1 MTDTE
6 PTTITKIK
14 TKTKIR
20 GTYKKK
26 SAPLKS
32 VKFQESDKNGNSTF
46 FSVFDRPFSFT
57 EILDGNRRCGIMD
70 EEEEED
76 EVSSNNSG
84 KHHFFDINKDIIEVF
99 STKLHRVVTGDFTG
113 QTDDTVISV
122 NRRYHHD
129 VDSSG
134 VYDDND
140 YDNNDNYNDNNDDND
155 DSDNDND
162 NDHDNND
169 DNDKKKS
176 RSENRNTNRSKKSKI
191 RKNID
196 NVTTEI
202 TNILNLFN
210 KKTSINVQLESKT
223 SDTTHVII
231 NRNHSH
237 LSSNDNDD
245 QNDDN
250 SSTVSSTINNTE
262 MNKLTEIVDQDKMEN
277 NVHLNDVAK
286 DQTDPSETESQPGY
300 NTIVANNINEVEDRI
315 KLFIEQKK
323 LYLLERKKLK
333 LEKKERQEER
343 DRKKIVK
350 IDKRYAAKI
359 TEKDFSLKSR
369 TRTNGV
375 KRTRF
380 ERNVRGKIMNMNNLN
395 SDNTSSSSSNKK
407 KNKSDQSEE
416 EKNGEKDSRNVLPV
430 KKAGTSSSILS
441 RRKVVREAVEVDNSS
456 HNNNVNNNDNDN
468 NNDNNNNNNNNDDNN
483 DNNNDNENEHHT
495 NNDIN
500 KSPSSQSVLLL
511 SKRKPK
517 YLSFANLTVTRKK
530 GPVKGLGVRAL
541 SDLPR
546 SARTT
551 VSTTVST
558 SNSVRA
564 PVTVNIENAMDMASA
579 IEKELGIRVNEVEVE
594 KLKSSLESI
603 ENENENDNKSNISE
617 SDSFPHNMNIVEDCG
632 SNSRN
637 TSSSSSAA
645 LDNLFAMLGE
655 NNGNENTENEEIVGC
670 NDTNS
675 TVQSVCNDND
685 DDDDVEDDIFDLI
698 NVIEKNQKKR
708 KQEELTQIERKKSSK
723 KENERNEIFKN
734 QQKESE
740 KESRKRTCLGDDLE
754 SFLGA

>member
-1 MTDTE
+1 
-6 PTTITKIK
+6 
-14 TKTKIR
+14 
-20 GTYKKK
+20 
-26 SAPLKS
+26 
-32 VKFQESDKNGNSTF
+32 
-46 FSVFDRPFSFT
+46 
-57 EILDGNRRCGIMD
+57 MD
-70 EEEEED
+70 EEEEEKKD

-84 KHHFFDINKDIIEVF
+84 KHPFFDINKDIIEVF
-99 STKLHRVVTGDFTG
+99 STKLHRVVTGGFTG
-113 QTDDTVISV
+113 QTDDTVTSV

-140 YDNNDNYNDNNDDND
+140 YIDNENNDNYDNND

-169 DNDKKKS
+169 GNDKNKS
-176 RSENRNTNRSKKSKI
+176 RSESRNKNRSKKSEI

-210 KKTSINVQLESKT
+210 KKTSINIQLDSKT
-223 SDTTHVII
+223 SDKTHVII
-231 NRNHSH
+231 NRNDSHSNGED
-237 LSSNDNDD
+237 NDN
-245 QNDDN
+245 QHYEN
-250 SSTVSSTINNTE
+250 SSIVSSTINNTE
-262 MNKLTEIVDQDKMEN
+262 INKLTETFDQNTAEN
-277 NVHLNDVAK
+277 NLHVNDVAK
-286 DQTDPSETESQPGY
+286 DQTEPSETKSQPGY
-300 NTIVANNINEVEDRI
+300 NAIVLNNINEVEDRI

-333 LEKKERQEER
+333 LAKKERQEER
-343 DRKKIVK
+343 DRKKIFK

-359 TEKDFSLKSR
+359 TEKDFSPKSR
-369 TRTNGV
+369 TRTNGL

-380 ERNVRGKIMNMNNLN
+380 ERNVRGKIMNMNDLN
-395 SDNTSSSSSNKK
+395 SDNTSSSSSSSSSKR
-407 KNKSDQSEE
+407 KNKSDKSEE
-416 EKNGEKDSRNVLPV
+416 EKNGDKESRNVLSV

-441 RRKVVREAVEVDNSS
+441 RRKAVKEVVEVDNNS
-456 HNNNVNNNDNDN
+456 HINSVNNNDNNHDNSN
-468 NNDNNNNNNNNDDNN
+468 NNDNNNNNDNSDSNNKSNNN
-483 DNNNDNENEHHT
+483 DNNHDNENEHHT
-495 NNDIN
+495 NNEIN
-500 KSPSSQSVLLL
+500 KSPSSQSVLLP

-564 PVTVNIENAMDMASA
+564 PVKVNNENALDMESA
-579 IEKELGIRVNEVEVE
+579 IEKEFEIGINEVEVE
-594 KLKSSLESI
+594 KVKSALESI
-603 ENENENDNKSNISE
+603 ENENENENEDRNDNDNKSNITE
-617 SDSFPHNMNIVEDCG
+617 SDGFPHNTNIVEDHG

-637 TSSSSSAA
+637 TSSSSSIA

-655 NNGNENTENEEIVGC
+655 NNGNENTENEEEVVGC

-675 TVQSVCNDND
+675 TVQSVCNDNVDVED
-685 DDDDVEDDIFDLI
+685 DVDVDDVVDVEDDIFDLI
-698 NVIEKNQKKR
+698 NVINKNQKKR
-708 KQEELTQIERKKSSK
+708 KQEELTLIERKKSSK

-734 QQKESE
+734 QQKQSE
-740 KESRKRTCLGDDLE
+740 KESRKRICLGDDLE